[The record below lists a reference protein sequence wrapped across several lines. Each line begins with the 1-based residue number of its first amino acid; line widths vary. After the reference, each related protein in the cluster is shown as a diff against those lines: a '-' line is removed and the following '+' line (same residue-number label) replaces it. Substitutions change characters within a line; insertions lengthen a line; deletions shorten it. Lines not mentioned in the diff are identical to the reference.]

1 MKTASFIVLMH
12 IVIVYW
18 WVCLVYSRYQAAKLA
33 ALREARYAMWD
44 AVYKKSLKEGNEEYH
59 AVADAVRAVNAR
71 TEVLQLWKATYQQ
84 AIKDGVRRYRAGT
97 MASAA
102 AREAAHKI

>member
-1 MKTASFIVLMH
+1 MKVESFIVLMH
-12 IVIVYW
+12 IVIAYW
-18 WVCLVYSRYQAAKLA
+18 WVCLVYSRHQAARLE
-33 ALREARYAMWD
+33 ALRQAKYAVWD
-44 AVYKKSLKEGNEEYH
+44 AVYRKSLKEGNEEYH

-71 TEVLQLWKATYQQ
+71 ADVLQLWKTTYQQ

-102 AREAAHKI
+102 AREAAHRA